1 MAVYKFR
8 KLKELYEPYNKMCR
22 DKVSTWEDRDV
33 YTDLEEL
40 PYGKI
45 YVITLLFPDLSYRDG
60 FRSIQ
65 VFPTSYYELTSI
77 SEDTNNSWEL
87 STETAV
93 VKRLLK
99 IFSEKRECVEW

>member
-1 MAVYKFR
+1 MAIYKFR

-22 DKVSTWEDRDV
+22 DRVSTWEDKDV
-33 YTDLEEL
+33 YTDKDISYLL
-40 PYGKI
+40 L
-45 YVITLLFPDLSYRDG
+45 ITLLFPDLSYRDG

-65 VFPTSYYELTSI
+65 VFLTSYYELTAI

-93 VKRLLK
+93 DKRLLK

>member
-33 YTDLEEL
+33 YTDKDISLRYL
-40 PYGKI
+40 LL
-45 YVITLLFPDLSYRDG
+45 ITLLFPDLSYRDG

-65 VFPTSYYELTSI
+65 VFLTGYYELTAI

-93 VKRLLK
+93 IKRLLK
-99 IFSEKRECVEW
+99 IFLEKRKCVEW

>member
-1 MAVYKFR
+1 MAIYKFR

-22 DKVSTWEDRDV
+22 DKVSTWENKDV
-33 YTDLEEL
+33 YTDKDI
-40 PYGKI
+40 PYLLL
-45 YVITLLFPDLSYRDG
+45 ITLLFPDLSYRDG

-65 VFPTSYYELTSI
+65 VFPTSYYELTAI

-99 IFSEKRECVEW
+99 IFSEKKECVEW

>member
-22 DKVSTWEDRDV
+22 DKVSTWEDKDV
-33 YTDLEEL
+33 YTDKDISLRYL
-40 PYGKI
+40 LL
-45 YVITLLFPDLSYRDG
+45 ITLLFPDLSYRDG

-65 VFPTSYYELTSI
+65 VFPTSYYELTAI

-99 IFSEKRECVEW
+99 IFLEKRKCVEW

>member
-1 MAVYKFR
+1 MAIYKFR
-8 KLKELYEPYNKMCR
+8 KLKELYEPYNKICR
-22 DKVSTWEDRDV
+22 DKVSTREDKDV

-45 YVITLLFPDLSYRDG
+45 YVTDLLFPDLSYRDG

-65 VFPTSYYELTSI
+65 VFLTSYYELTAI
-77 SEDTNNSWEL
+77 SEDTNNSLEL

-99 IFSEKRECVEW
+99 IFLEKRECVEW

>member
-22 DKVSTWEDRDV
+22 DRVSTWEDKDV
-33 YTDLEEL
+33 YTDKDISYLL
-40 PYGKI
+40 L
-45 YVITLLFPDLSYRDG
+45 ITLLFPDLSYRDG

-65 VFPTSYYELTSI
+65 VFPTSYYELTAI

-99 IFSEKRECVEW
+99 MFLEKRKCVEW